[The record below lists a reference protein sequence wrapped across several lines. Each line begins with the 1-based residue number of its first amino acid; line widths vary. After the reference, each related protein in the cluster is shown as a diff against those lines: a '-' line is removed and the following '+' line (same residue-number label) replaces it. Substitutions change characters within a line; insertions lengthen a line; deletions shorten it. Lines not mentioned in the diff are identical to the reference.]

1 MRELSGVTWPK
12 ALTATFTSDE
22 VQQKGSCGYGSQPAL
37 VRAVTVRLR
46 TCRVF
51 SLVHVSSLAVAAGV
65 SGESPPLAI

>member
-1 MRELSGVTWPK
+1 L
-12 ALTATFTSDE
+12 ATVPD
-22 VQQKGSCGYGSQPAL
+22 VAL